1 MPLACMAIQQPF
13 ADLVVRGV
21 KDVENRGSAMPSTL
35 RGQWCAIY
43 ASKTLA
49 PVPFWIEAMLLCS
62 PDYAATGRIPSPER
76 PATHW
81 PWTNEVKAA
90 RKQCTRGAIVGL
102 VRWASSTQSTRRNLS
117 PWAQPGAHH
126 WAYSDRILLAEPVP
140 LPDGGRQNLNWYL
153 DEEVTAAVLAAR
165 PTNGALY
172 KPERKTVADVLVA
185 CEAA

>member
-1 MPLACMAIQQPF
+1 MHLACMAIQQPF

-21 KDVENRGSAMPSTL
+21 KDVENRSSQMPRTL

-49 PVPFWIEAMLLCS
+49 PVPFWIDAKWT
-62 PDYAATGRIPSPER
+62 AGVTGGVH
-76 PATHW
+76 AW
-81 PWTNEVKAA
+81 PWDADTDIKAA

-102 VRWASSTQSTRRNLS
+102 VRWHESQRYYLSYEKRS

-153 DEEVTAAVLAAR
+153 DDQVSAAVLAAR

-172 KPERKTVADVLVA
+172 QPIRDTVADFLTVA
-185 CEAA
+185 

>member
-1 MPLACMAIQQPF
+1 MKLACMAIQQPY

-49 PVPFWIEAMLLCS
+49 PVGSWIQAIWIAGSRQEQ
-62 PDYAATGRIPSPER
+62 
-76 PATHW
+76 W
-81 PWTNEVKAA
+81 PWEKDISVA

-102 VRWASSTQSTRRNLS
+102 VRWRESQRYYLSHEKRS
-117 PWAQPGAHH
+117 PWARPGAHH
-126 WAYSDRILLAEPVP
+126 WTYSDRILLAEPVP

-153 DEEVTAAVLAAR
+153 DDATYNAVLDAAKYDKR
-165 PTNGALY
+165 LMKERSDAYTIAL
-172 KPERKTVADVLVA
+172 
-185 CEAA
+185 

>member
-1 MPLACMAIQQPF
+1 MTLPCMAIQQPF

-21 KDVENRGSAMPSTL
+21 KDVENRSSPMPRTL

-43 ASKTLA
+43 ASRTLA

-102 VRWASSTQSTRRNLS
+102 VRWRESQRYYLSYEKRS

-126 WAYSDRILLAEPVP
+126 WTYSDRILLAEPVP
-140 LPDGGRQNLNWYL
+140 LPDGGRQNINWYL
-153 DEEVTAAVLAAR
+153 DDATYNAVLDAAKYDKR
-165 PTNGALY
+165 LMKERSDAYTIAL
-172 KPERKTVADVLVA
+172 
-185 CEAA
+185 